1 MPKDNTVAFEI
12 ALFHSNSL
20 RVTIKPGNVTS
31 SDVHMALP
39 FGDTID
45 SFMINYKKLK
55 AVLEQSASTLGAS
68 DATGTFLQVSGNG
81 WLHFYLGIRASKSDA

>member
-1 MPKDNTVAFEI
+1 MPKDFEMAFEI

-31 SDVHMALP
+31 SDVYMALP

-45 SFMINYKKLK
+45 SFVINYKKLK
-55 AVLEQSASTLGAS
+55 AVLEHSASTLSAS
-68 DATGTFLQVSGNG
+68 DATGTFLQVSGIMHDS
-81 WLHFYLGIRASKSDA
+81 LLMRTLCL